1 MLILKKLNPKKDI
14 SDKYVKWMNDKSV
27 HPFSVQK
34 FTKHTKQKIK
44 KYVETINNSKNTFLY
59 GIFLKKKNFFNH
71 IGNIK
76 LGPIHK
82 YYRSSYI
89 SYFIGDKEY
98 LKKGHTTKAIRMIIK
113 IARQKKV
120 KKLKA
125 GIVEVNYGSI
135 KAVKKNGFKKEAT
148 LVSEEQHGKKRYN
161 SFIFG
166 KVL

>member
-1 MLILKKLNPKKDI
+1 
-14 SDKYVKWMNDKSV
+14 
-27 HPFSVQK
+27 
-34 FTKHTKQKIK
+34 
-44 KYVETINNSKNTFLY
+44 
-59 GIFLKKKNFFNH
+59 
-71 IGNIK
+71 
-76 LGPIHK
+76 
-82 YYRSSYI
+82 
-89 SYFIGDKEY
+89 
-98 LKKGHTTKAIRMIIK
+98 MIIK

>member
-1 MLILKKLNPKKDI
+1 M
-14 SDKYVKWMNDKSV
+14 S
-27 HPFSVQK
+27 
-34 FTKHTKQKIK
+34 
-44 KYVETINNSKNTFLY
+44 
-59 GIFLKKKNFFNH
+59 IFLKQKKSLNH

-82 YYRSSYI
+82 YYKSSHI
-89 SYFIGDKEY
+89 SYFIGEQEY
-98 LKKGHTTKAIRMIIK
+98 LKKGYTTKAIRMIIK

-135 KAVKKNGFKKEAT
+135 NVVKKNGFKKEAT
-148 LVSEEQHGKKRYN
+148 LISEEQHGNKRYN
-161 SFIFG
+161 SLIFG